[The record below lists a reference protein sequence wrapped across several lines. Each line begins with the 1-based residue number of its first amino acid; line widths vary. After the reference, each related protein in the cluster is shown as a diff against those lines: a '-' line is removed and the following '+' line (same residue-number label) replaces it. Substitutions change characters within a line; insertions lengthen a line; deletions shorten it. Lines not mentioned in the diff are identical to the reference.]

1 MRFLRDKAEY
11 WHSRAEEARTVAEIM
26 TDPEAKQILLKI
38 AQSYGRLAKAGAER
52 GGGHEV

>member
-26 TDPEAKQILLKI
+26 TDPEAK
-38 AQSYGRLAKAGAER
+38 R
-52 GGGHEV
+52 GSPDQR